1 MDFREKLKS
10 QRNKVVYS
18 ITDKCI
24 LIGGYQ
30 GSGFLG
36 NRKAR
41 EQARLASAVKRAEI
55 EEAARINKELDKV

>member
-30 GSGFLG
+30 GSG
-36 NRKAR
+36 K
-41 EQARLASAVKRAEI
+41 EQPIS
-55 EEAARINKELDKV
+55 